1 MSTRWQVDMG
11 SLRQRLAWIGMVLIL
26 ASGGAVIVRNVTD
39 TLQAMAH
46 HDPSTVIALDQPNR

>member
-1 MSTRWQVDMG
+1 MG

-39 TLQAMAH
+39 MLQVMAH
-46 HDPSTVIALDQPNR
+46 HDPSMVIALDQPNR